1 MAKRK
6 TGLKRGLD
14 ALLGAKTQANQ
25 AAKRA
30 VDGQSATQGAVTGE
44 PKDGDLRN
52 IPVEFLKP
60 GKYQPRRDIGDEGLE
75 ELASSIKAQ
84 GVIQPIVIRPIGKD
98 SYEIIAGERRWR
110 ATQKAGLAEIPAII
124 KDVPDEA
131 AIAMSLIENIQREN
145 LNAIDEALA
154 LQRLMQEFDL
164 TQQEVADA
172 VGKSRTTVTNLIR
185 LLGLNEDTRTL
196 LERGDIEMGHARALL
211 SLDGDEQ
218 TQAGRLVA
226 EKGYSVRETEA
237 LVRKLLNPL
246 PVKEKL
252 TKSRDVERLEM
263 TLSEHIGS
271 AVKIEYN
278 KKGKGKLVIA
288 YSSLDE
294 LDGILNKMGSTTE
307 H

>member
-1 MAKRK
+1 MVKRK

-14 ALLGAKTQANQ
+14 ALLGAKTQANKAAKQ
-25 AAKRA
+25 AATEKSTDSPA
-30 VDGQSATQGAVTGE
+30 STELQ
-44 PKDGDLRN
+44 DGDLRH

-60 GKYQPRRDIGDEGLE
+60 GKYQPRRDIGDEGIE
-75 ELASSIKAQ
+75 ELANSIRAQ
-84 GVIQPIVIRPIGKD
+84 GVIQPVVVRPVGKD

-110 ATQKAGLAEIPAII
+110 AAQKAQLADIPAII

-154 LQRLMQEFDL
+154 LQRLMQEFEL

-172 VGKSRTTVTNLIR
+172 VGKSRTTVTNLLR

-211 SLDGDEQ
+211 SLSGDEQ

-226 EKGYSVRETEA
+226 EKSYSVRETEA
-237 LVRKLLNPL
+237 LVRKLLNPVA
-246 PVKEKL
+246 VKEKPE
-252 TKSRDVERLEM
+252 KNRDVQRLEM
-263 TLSEHIGS
+263 NLSEHLGS
-271 AVKIEYN
+271 AVQIQYN

-294 LDGILNKMGSTTE
+294 LDGILTKMGTTTD

>member
-25 AAKRA
+25 AAKKA
-30 VDGQSATQGAVTGE
+30 LDEQSSSNDVGSGE

-52 IPVEFLKP
+52 IPVEFLRP

-75 ELASSIKAQ
+75 ELANSIKAQ
-84 GVIQPIVIRPIGKD
+84 GVIQPVVVRPIGKD

-110 ATQKAGLAEIPAII
+110 AAQKAGLGEIPAII

-154 LQRLMQEFDL
+154 LQRLMQEFEL

-218 TQAGRLVA
+218 TKAGRLVA

-237 LVRKLLNPL
+237 LVRKLLNPV
-246 PVKEKL
+246 PVKEKP

-263 TLSEHIGS
+263 NLSDHLGS